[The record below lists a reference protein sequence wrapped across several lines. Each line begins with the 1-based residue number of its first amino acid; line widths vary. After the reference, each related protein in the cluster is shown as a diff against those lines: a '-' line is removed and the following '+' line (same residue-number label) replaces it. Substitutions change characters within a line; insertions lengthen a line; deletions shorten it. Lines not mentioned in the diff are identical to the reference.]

1 MTISALPE
9 EGTRFTV
16 AAPATVCSESN
27 AIGHWVTGKAQRT
40 KTCQPGDLPTNAGRE
55 CQHRAGCTDAMKSP
69 AGDFAGSVAASLST
83 GDRLNASIR
92 PSACPGLLRIVPALD
107 GGICRVK
114 LPGGVLRSAQARVI
128 ASAARQGA
136 SGVLELTNR
145 SNLQIRGVLPGQEAS
160 LIDALLGADLGPRVA
175 AADDVRNLLLSPA
188 AGLDPQARMDMRP
201 LAGQLLDLL
210 QDTPALH
217 ALSPKFALQLDGGE
231 SLAMR
236 EHPHDLWLAAEDE
249 RHLLLGL
256 AGCPGDAPLARI
268 EATQAVELVRE
279 LLLLFLERATP
290 EQSRMRQLLAH
301 ITPGDL
307 LLQLQARVTFPLL
320 AVAPHWRPAEAIS
333 RPPAGSY
340 PQAQRGLCMVA
351 AGAQLG
357 RLHAEQLLVLADLSE
372 RYGDGELHLTP
383 WQGVLLG
390 NVAEAGTRA
399 LLAALDDLGLLTH
412 ADEPLLGLVAC
423 TGSTACA
430 RGLAD
435 SKHHALHLA
444 DLLRATGARPQVH
457 LSACPRSCASA
468 RVQPYTLLASTPDH
482 YQLYQ
487 RTPEAPG
494 FGRLLA
500 PAMTIDEA
508 GAWFARHLPAGHPDA

>member
-1 MTISALPE
+1 M
-9 EGTRFTV
+9 
-16 AAPATVCSESN
+16 N
-27 AIGHWVTGKAQRT
+27 
-40 KTCQPGDLPTNAGRE
+40 
-55 CQHRAGCTDAMKSP
+55 
-69 AGDFAGSVAASLST
+69 ASL
-83 GDRLNASIR
+83 R

-107 GGICRVK
+107 GGICRIK
-114 LPGGVLRSAQARVI
+114 LPGGVLRGAQARAI
-128 ASAARQGA
+128 AEAARQHA

-145 SNLQIRGVLPGQEAS
+145 SNLQIRGVLPGQES
-160 LIDALLGADLGPRVA
+160 TLIDALLDAGLGPRVA
-175 AADDVRNLLLSPA
+175 SADDVRNLLLSPA
-188 AGLDPQARMDMRP
+188 AGLDPQARMDVRP
-201 LAGQLLDLL
+201 LASQLLDLL

-231 SLAMR
+231 ALAMR
-236 EHPHDLWLAAEDE
+236 EHPHDLWLAAENDQ
-249 RHLLLGL
+249 HLLLGL
-256 AGCPGDAPLARI
+256 AGSPFDAPLARI
-268 EATQAVELVRE
+268 EATQAVTLVRE
-279 LLLLFLERATP
+279 LLLLFLELATP
-290 EQSRMRQLLAH
+290 EQSRMRQLLAQ
-301 ITPGDL
+301 IPAAE
-307 LLQLQARVTFPLL
+307 LLQQLQDRLNFPLQA
-320 AVAPHWRPAEAIS
+320 APASWQPSAALM
-333 RPPAGSY
+333 RPPAGIY
-340 PQAQRGLCMVA
+340 PQAQSGLYMVA

-357 RLHAEQLLVLADLSE
+357 RLHAEQLLALAELSE
-372 RYGDGELHLTP
+372 RYGDGELRLTP
-383 WQGVLLG
+383 WQGLLLG
-390 NVAEAGTRA
+390 NVPEAKAGE
-399 LLAALDDLGLLTH
+399 LMAALTELGLLTQ

-444 DLLRATGARPQVH
+444 ELLRESGARPQVH

-508 GAWFARHLPAGHPDA
+508 GAWFARQHPAGTPDA

>member
-1 MTISALPE
+1 MP
-9 EGTRFTV
+9 
-16 AAPATVCSESN
+16 
-27 AIGHWVTGKAQRT
+27 W
-40 KTCQPGDLPTNAGRE
+40 
-55 CQHRAGCTDAMKSP
+55 SP
-69 AGDFAGSVAASLST
+69 QWDFAGSVAASLAT
-83 GDRLNASIR
+83 GDRLPTSVR

-114 LPGGVLRSAQARVI
+114 LPGGMLRSAQAQAI
-128 ASAARQGA
+128 AEAARQHA

-145 SNLQIRGVLPGQEAS
+145 SNLQIRGVLPGQES
-160 LIDALLGADLGPRVA
+160 TLIDALLGAELGPRVA
-175 AADDVRNLLLSPA
+175 AADDVRNLMLSPA
-188 AGLDPQARMDMRP
+188 AGLDPQARMDVRP
-201 LAGQLLDLL
+201 LASQLLDLL
-210 QDTPALH
+210 QDTPVLH

-231 SLAMR
+231 ALAMR

-249 RHLLLGL
+249 QHLLLGL
-256 AGCPGDAPLARI
+256 AGCPIDTPLARV
-268 EATQAVELVRE
+268 EATHTVTLVRE
-279 LLLLFLERATP
+279 LLLLFLKLATP
-290 EQSRMRQLLAH
+290 EQSRMRQLLAQ
-301 ITPGDL
+301 IPASE
-307 LLQLQARVTFPLL
+307 LLQHLQTRLDFPLQP
-320 AVAPHWRPAEAIS
+320 APANWQTAATINRS
-333 RPPAGSY
+333 PAGIY
-340 PQAQRGLCMVA
+340 PQAQSGLCMVA

-357 RLHAEQLLVLADLSE
+357 RLHAEQLLTLADLSE
-372 RYGDGELHLTP
+372 RLGDGELRLTP

-390 NVAEAGTRA
+390 NVPESASRE
-399 LLAALDDLGLLTH
+399 LLAALGELGLLTH
-412 ADEPLLGLVAC
+412 IDEPLLDLVAC
-423 TGSTACA
+423 TGSAACA

-444 DLLRATGARPQVH
+444 ELLRESGVRPQVH

-508 GAWFARHLPAGHPDA
+508 GTWFARQHPAGTPDA

>member
-1 MTISALPE
+1 M
-9 EGTRFTV
+9 
-16 AAPATVCSESN
+16 
-27 AIGHWVTGKAQRT
+27 
-40 KTCQPGDLPTNAGRE
+40 PT
-55 CQHRAGCTDAMKSP
+55 
-69 AGDFAGSVAASLST
+69 SV
-83 GDRLNASIR
+83 R

-114 LPGGVLRSAQARVI
+114 LPGGVLRSAQARAI
-128 ASAARQGA
+128 AEAARQHA

-145 SNLQIRGVLPGQEAS
+145 SNLQIRGVLPGQES
-160 LIDALLGADLGPRVA
+160 TLIDALLGAGLGPRVA
-175 AADDVRNLLLSPA
+175 SADDVRNLLLSPA
-188 AGLDPQARMDMRP
+188 AGLDPQARMDVRP
-201 LAGQLLDLL
+201 LANQLLDLL

-231 SLAMR
+231 ALTIR

-249 RHLLLGL
+249 QYLLLGL
-256 AGCPGDAPLARI
+256 AGCPVDAPLARI
-268 EATQAVELVRE
+268 EATQVVELVRKI
-279 LLLLFLERATP
+279 LLLFLELATP
-290 EQSRMRQLLAH
+290 EQSRMRQLLAQ
-301 ITPGDL
+301 IPASE
-307 LLQLQARVTFPLL
+307 LLQRLQTRLDFPLQP
-320 AVAPHWRPAEAIS
+320 VPANWQPAATIS
-333 RPPAGSY
+333 RSPAGIY
-340 PQAQRGLCMVA
+340 PQAQSGLCMVA

-357 RLHAEQLLVLADLSE
+357 RLHAEQLTMLAELSE
-372 RYGDGELHLTP
+372 RHGDSELRLTP

-390 NVAEAGTRA
+390 NVPESASRE
-399 LLAALDDLGLLTH
+399 LLAALGQLGLLTH
-412 ADEPLLGLVAC
+412 IDEPLLGLITC
-423 TGSTACA
+423 SGSAACA

-444 DLLRATGARPQVH
+444 ELLRESGARPQVH

-508 GAWFARHLPAGHPDA
+508 GAWFARQHPAGTPDA

>member
-1 MTISALPE
+1 MP
-9 EGTRFTV
+9 
-16 AAPATVCSESN
+16 
-27 AIGHWVTGKAQRT
+27 W
-40 KTCQPGDLPTNAGRE
+40 
-55 CQHRAGCTDAMKSP
+55 SP
-69 AGDFAGSVAASLST
+69 QWDFAGSVAASLAT
-83 GDRLNASIR
+83 GDRLPTSVR

-114 LPGGVLRSAQARVI
+114 LPGGMLRSAQAQAI
-128 ASAARQGA
+128 AEAARQHA

-145 SNLQIRGVLPGQEAS
+145 SNLQIRGVLPGQES
-160 LIDALLGADLGPRVA
+160 TLIDALLGAGLGPRVA
-175 AADDVRNLLLSPA
+175 SADDVRNLLLSPA
-188 AGLDPQARMDMRP
+188 AGLDSQARMDVRP
-201 LAGQLLDLL
+201 LANQLLDLL

-231 SLAMR
+231 ALAMR

-249 RHLLLGL
+249 QHLLLGL
-256 AGCPGDAPLARI
+256 AGCPVDTPLARV
-268 EATQAVELVRE
+268 EATQAVELVRQ
-279 LLLLFLERATP
+279 LLLLFLDLATP
-290 EQSRMRQLLAH
+290 EQSRMRQLLAK
-301 ITPGDL
+301 IPASEL
-307 LLQLQARVTFPLL
+307 LPRLQTRLDFPLQP
-320 AVAPHWRPAEAIS
+320 APANWQPAATIS
-333 RPPAGSY
+333 RSPAGIY
-340 PQAQRGLCMVA
+340 PQAQSGLCMVA

-357 RLHAEQLLVLADLSE
+357 RLHAEQLLALAELSE
-372 RYGDGELHLTP
+372 HHGDGELRLTP

-390 NVAEAGTRA
+390 NVPESASRE
-399 LLAALDDLGLLTH
+399 LLAALGDLGLLIH

-423 TGSTACA
+423 TGSAACA

-444 DLLRATGARPQVH
+444 ELLRESGARPQVH

-508 GAWFARHLPAGHPDA
+508 GAWFARQHPAGTPDA

>member
-1 MTISALPE
+1 M
-9 EGTRFTV
+9 
-16 AAPATVCSESN
+16 
-27 AIGHWVTGKAQRT
+27 
-40 KTCQPGDLPTNAGRE
+40 PT
-55 CQHRAGCTDAMKSP
+55 
-69 AGDFAGSVAASLST
+69 SV
-83 GDRLNASIR
+83 R

-114 LPGGVLRSAQARVI
+114 LPGGVLRSAQARAI
-128 ASAARQGA
+128 AEAARQHA

-145 SNLQIRGVLPGQEAS
+145 SNLQVRGVLPGQESA

-175 AADDVRNLLLSPA
+175 SADDVRNLLLSPA
-188 AGLDPQARMDMRP
+188 AGLDPQARMDVRP
-201 LAGQLLDLL
+201 LASQLLDLL

-231 SLAMR
+231 ALAMR

-249 RHLLLGL
+249 QHLLLGL
-256 AGCPGDAPLARI
+256 AGCPIDTPLARV
-268 EATQAVELVRE
+268 EATHTVTLVRE
-279 LLLLFLERATP
+279 LLLLFLELATP
-290 EQSRMRQLLAH
+290 EQSRMRQLLAQ
-301 ITPGDL
+301 IPASE
-307 LLQLQARVTFPLL
+307 LLQRLQARLDFPLQP
-320 AVAPHWRPAEAIS
+320 APANWQTAATIS
-333 RPPAGSY
+333 RSPAGIY
-340 PQAQRGLCMVA
+340 PQAQSGLCMVA
-351 AGAQLG
+351 ASAQLG
-357 RLHAEQLLVLADLSE
+357 RLHAEQLLTLADLSE
-372 RYGDGELHLTP
+372 RLGDGELRLTP

-390 NVAEAGTRA
+390 NVPESASRE
-399 LLAALDDLGLLTH
+399 LLAALGELGLLTH
-412 ADEPLLGLVAC
+412 IDEPLLGLVAC
-423 TGSTACA
+423 TGSAACA

-444 DLLRATGARPQVH
+444 ELLRESGARPQVH

-508 GAWFARHLPAGHPDA
+508 GAWFARQHPAGTPDA

>member
-1 MTISALPE
+1 MST
-9 EGTRFTV
+9 
-16 AAPATVCSESN
+16 
-27 AIGHWVTGKAQRT
+27 
-40 KTCQPGDLPTNAGRE
+40 
-55 CQHRAGCTDAMKSP
+55 
-69 AGDFAGSVAASLST
+69 SV
-83 GDRLNASIR
+83 R

-107 GGICRVK
+107 GGICRIK
-114 LPGGVLRSAQARVI
+114 LPGGVLRSAQARTI
-128 ASAARQGA
+128 AAAARRCA

-145 SNLQIRGVLPGQEAS
+145 SNLQIRGVLPGQESA
-160 LIDALLGADLGPRVA
+160 LIDALLAADLGPRVA

-188 AGLDPQARMDMRP
+188 AGLDPQMRQDMRP
-201 LAGQLLDLL
+201 LASQLLDLL

-231 SLAMR
+231 ALAMR

-256 AGCPGDAPLARI
+256 AGCPIDTPLARI
-268 EATQAVELVRE
+268 EASQAVELVRQ
-279 LLLLFLERATP
+279 LLLLFLELATP
-290 EQSRMRQLLAH
+290 EQTRMRQLLAQ
-301 ITPGDL
+301 IPASE
-307 LLQLQARVTFPLL
+307 LLQRLQARLGFPLQR
-320 AVAPHWRPAEAIS
+320 VPGNWQPCVNS
-333 RPPAGSY
+333 RTPAGIY
-340 PQAQRGLCMVA
+340 PQAQHGLCMVV

-357 RLHAEQLLVLADLSE
+357 RLHAEQLLALAELSE
-372 RYGDGELHLTP
+372 RHGDSELRLSP
-383 WQGVLLG
+383 WQGLLLG
-390 NVAEAGTRA
+390 NVPEAKAGELLSALAE
-399 LLAALDDLGLLTH
+399 LGLLTQ

-423 TGSTACA
+423 TGSAACA

-444 DLLRATGARPQVH
+444 ELLRTSGARPQVH

-494 FGRLLA
+494 FGRLLV

-508 GAWFARHLPAGHPDA
+508 GAWFARQHPAGTSDA